1 MIFFPWL
8 STETE
13 FLDDIS
19 VSLDIDFLEVVKNTT
34 SLTDQLQKRKTCY
47 MVFLVVLQ
55 MLGKVSDTVGKQS
68 NLTLRRAGVLIRLS
82 VLRENLLPARN
93 FSGANLIIKS
103 YKTIFLRKILIIN
116 VSSMKRTQ

>member
-55 MLGKVSDTVGKQS
+55 MLSQES
-68 NLTLRRAGVLIRLS
+68 RC
-82 VLRENLLPARN
+82 P
-93 FSGANLIIKS
+93 
-103 YKTIFLRKILIIN
+103 Y
-116 VSSMKRTQ
+116 

>member
-34 SLTDQLQKRKTCY
+34 SLTDQLQKRKT
-47 MVFLVVLQ
+47 
-55 MLGKVSDTVGKQS
+55 
-68 NLTLRRAGVLIRLS
+68 
-82 VLRENLLPARN
+82 
-93 FSGANLIIKS
+93 
-103 YKTIFLRKILIIN
+103 
-116 VSSMKRTQ
+116 

>member
-34 SLTDQLQKRKTCY
+34 SLADQLQKRKTCY
-47 MVFLVVLQ
+47 MLS
-55 MLGKVSDTVGKQS
+55 GEPVS
-68 NLTLRRAGVLIRLS
+68 
-82 VLRENLLPARN
+82 LLDFPYFAKISCF
-93 FSGANLIIKS
+93 FSACKYSAICK
-103 YKTIFLRKILIIN
+103 KI
-116 VSSMKRTQ
+116 

>member
-34 SLTDQLQKRKTCY
+34 SLADQLQKRKTCY

-82 VLRENLLPARN
+82 VLRENLLLL
-93 FSGANLIIKS
+93 FSL
-103 YKTIFLRKILIIN
+103 
-116 VSSMKRTQ
+116 

>member
-1 MIFFPWL
+1 MHSHPSCILFLL

-19 VSLDIDFLEVVKNTT
+19 VSLDIGFLEVVKNTT
-34 SLTDQLQKRKTCY
+34 SLADQLQQGKTGY

-55 MLGKVSDTVGKQS
+55 VFGKVSDTVGKQS

-82 VLRENLLPARN
+82 VLRENLLLL
-93 FSGANLIIKS
+93 FSL
-103 YKTIFLRKILIIN
+103 
-116 VSSMKRTQ
+116 